1 MMTMSQITVTIIT
14 MMTTINNDDVHD
26 GDVRVVNDADDPDN
40 DGDDD
45 DSDHRHYDQ

>member
-1 MMTMSQITVTIIT
+1 MTMSQIMVTIIT
-14 MMTTINNDDVHD
+14 MMTTINNDVHD